1 MSEQLVAHRWL
12 IAAAR
17 FEGSIEAHRIL
28 KGGEGDEYDM
38 LLWRMFDEIRGEV
51 DDAGL

>member
-1 MSEQLVAHRWL
+1 MSEGLVGHRWL

-28 KGGEGDEYDM
+28 KGGEGDDAD
-38 LLWRMFDEIRGEV
+38 LLLCKMFDEIRREADNG
-51 DDAGL
+51 

>member
-1 MSEQLVAHRWL
+1 MSERLVSYRWL
-12 IAAAR
+12 KAAAR

-28 KGGEGDEYDM
+28 KGGQGDEHDL
-38 LLWRMFDEIRGEV
+38 LLWKMFDDIRAEA

>member
-1 MSEQLVAHRWL
+1 MSEPLVAHKWL

-28 KGGEGDEYDM
+28 KNGVGDEYDR
-38 LLWRMFDEIRGEV
+38 LLWRMFDDIRGEV